1 MTRGA
6 CFPNQFAQPRP
17 LASCDPLVRD
27 SVNDVVRL
35 PGHLAT
41 AFATLLGFLLCGEES
56 ATHAFGDS
64 LARTSTDVERAALTA
79 IAHDEAVHACLIDQ
93 WLAWLPDAPSDLD
106 LVASR
111 RFFKRLQSRDRVLHF
126 ARIAAL
132 DASVCRML
140 SQLIRSTALAHRA
153 GLVAGLALI
162 RSDEARHVRVSRT
175 LALRHGMRPE
185 DLSDVAADVDAQLAV
200 LMAPAEPAMRMLTGS
215 TFRLGH
221 GVRNATGA
229 A

>member
-6 CFPNQFAQPRP
+6 CFPNPFVHPRP
-17 LASCDPLVRD
+17 LASCHPLVRD
-27 SVNDVVRL
+27 SLKDVIRL

-64 LARTSTDVERAALTA
+64 LVRTSTDVERAALTA
-79 IAHDEAVHACLIDQ
+79 MANDEAVHACLIDQ
-93 WLAWLPDAPSDLD
+93 WLARLPDAPSDLD

-111 RFFKRLQSRDRVLHF
+111 RFFKRLQSRDRALHF

-132 DASVCRML
+132 DASVCRLL
-140 SQLIRSTALAHRA
+140 SQLIRSSTLAPCR
-153 GLVAGLALI
+153 GLVSGLARI

-175 LALRHGMRPE
+175 LALRHGMRRE
-185 DLSDVAADVDAQLAV
+185 ALSDVAADIDVQLAL
-200 LMAPAEPAMRMLTGS
+200 LMAPAEPAMRLLTGS
-215 TFRLGH
+215 TFRSSHRACG
-221 GVRNATGA
+221 ATVA

>member
-6 CFPNQFAQPRP
+6 CFPNPFAHPRP
-17 LASCDPLVRD
+17 IASCHPLVRD
-27 SVNDVVRL
+27 SVNDLVRL

-64 LARTSTDVERAALTA
+64 LVRSSTDVERAALTA
-79 IAHDEAVHACLIDQ
+79 IANDEAVHAGLIDQ
-93 WLAWLPDAPSDLD
+93 WLARLPDAPSDLD

-111 RFFKRLQSRDRVLHF
+111 RFFKRLQSRDRALHF

-140 SQLIRSTALAHRA
+140 SQLIRSTAFARCP
-153 GLVAGLALI
+153 GLVAGLARI
-162 RSDEARHVRVSRT
+162 RSDEARHVSVSRS
-175 LALRHGMRPE
+175 LALRHGMSRKA
-185 DLSDVAADVDAQLAV
+185 LCDVAADIDAQLAV

-215 TFRLGH
+215 TFRLSH
-221 GVRNATGA
+221 GVRSATGA